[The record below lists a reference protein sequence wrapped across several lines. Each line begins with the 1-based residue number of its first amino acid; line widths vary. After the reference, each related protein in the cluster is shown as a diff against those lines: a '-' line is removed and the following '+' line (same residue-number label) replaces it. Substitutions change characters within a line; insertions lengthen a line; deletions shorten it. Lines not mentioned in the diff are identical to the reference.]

1 LNKKAR
7 PEGPGVKK
15 NALTILCAFFVAD
28 LSAVF
33 VAYLC
38 AVFVA
43 CSGGKKVFLR
53 RLKRWLHRPKTTTVP
68 LEALSV
74 LWAHDSAPLKGTLTE
89 DQEVRWIHSEINSF
103 YRTYVQP
110 YAAAMGPSRQVV
122 EQILTM
128 LDHHGDTPSLPAS
141 QAGVET
147 GSGAL
152 ACSRKSHRDQC
163 LAQITLREHSLNV
176 AREAMDIIKKH
187 HKDYEMMAGRILI
200 IALGHDLGLCS
211 KAQVPGDG
219 WTKSL
224 LILEP
229 MVQDLPWKDI
239 VFEAISTFQANRP
252 KSQEARILRA
262 AEAASRKK
270 ELQRLQLMSAPPG
283 VPIDINKVRHMMG
296 LPAQVSQAGSQ
307 TGREDS

>member
-1 LNKKAR
+1 
-7 PEGPGVKK
+7 V
-15 NALTILCAFFVAD
+15 V
-28 LSAVF
+28 
-33 VAYLC
+33 
-38 AVFVA
+38 
-43 CSGGKKVFLR
+43 LR
-53 RLKRWLHRPKTTTVP
+53 RLKRWLHRPKTTTVA

-74 LWAHDSAPLKGTLTE
+74 LWVHDSAPLNLKGDE
-89 DQEVRWIHSEINSF
+89 QDEVRWIHSEINSF

-110 YAAAMGPSRQVV
+110 YEAAMGPSRQVV

-128 LDHHGDTPSLPAS
+128 LDHHGDTPSLPAG

-147 GSGAL
+147 ETAAL
-152 ACSRKSHRDQC
+152 ACSTQSDSDER

-176 AREAMDIIKKH
+176 AREAMDMIKRH

-211 KAQVPGDG
+211 KAQVPGGG
-219 WTKSL
+219 WTKTL

-229 MVQDLPWKDI
+229 MIQDLPWKDI
-239 VFEAISTFQANRP
+239 VFEAISTFQSNKP

-270 ELQRLQLMSAPPG
+270 ELQRLQLMSATPG
-283 VPIDINKVRHMMG
+283 VPIDINKVRDMMG
-296 LPAQVSQAGSQ
+296 LPAVGRQAG
-307 TGREDS
+307 REES

>member
-1 LNKKAR
+1 LWRAR
-7 PEGPGVKK
+7 
-15 NALTILCAFFVAD
+15 
-28 LSAVF
+28 
-33 VAYLC
+33 
-38 AVFVA
+38 
-43 CSGGKKVFLR
+43 GGKKVFLR
-53 RLKRWLHRPKTTTVP
+53 KLKRWLHRPKTTTVP

-74 LWAHDSAPLKGTLTE
+74 LWAHDSAPLNLREGQQ
-89 DQEVRWIHSEINSF
+89 DEVRWIHSEINSF

-110 YAAAMGPSRQVV
+110 YRAGMGPSRQVV

-128 LDHHGDTPSLPAS
+128 LDHHGDTPS
-141 QAGVET
+141 VET
-147 GSGAL
+147 ETAAL
-152 ACSRKSHRDQC
+152 ACSTQSDSDER

-176 AREAMDIIKKH
+176 AREAMDMIKRH

-211 KAQVPGDG
+211 KARVPGDG

-239 VFEAISTFQANRP
+239 VFEAISTFQSNKP

-270 ELQRLQLMSAPPG
+270 ELQRLELMSATPG
-283 VPIDINKVRHMMG
+283 VPMDINKVREMIG
-296 LPAQVSQAGSQ
+296 LPADRSQAG
-307 TGREDS
+307 REES